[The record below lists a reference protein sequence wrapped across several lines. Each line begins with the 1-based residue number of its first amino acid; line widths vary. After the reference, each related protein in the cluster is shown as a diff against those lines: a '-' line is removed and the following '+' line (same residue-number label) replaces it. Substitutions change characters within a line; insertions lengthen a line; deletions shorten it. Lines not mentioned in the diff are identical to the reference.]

1 MVSRRCD
8 VDRIATYRRCTRE
21 RVNLFTTFSVLIK
34 FIAVKMDTWY
44 TLRCHP
50 ALPARARPQVLAQ
63 RQLALQGQQRWNLAP
78 HRTRII
84 SILIAMWHP
93 KLWSLPPSQI
103 PT

>member
-21 RVNLFTTFSVLIK
+21 RVNFFKNFSVLIR
-34 FIAVKMDTWY
+34 FIVVKMDSCY

-63 RQLALQGQQRWNLAP
+63 RQLALQEQQRWNSAP

-84 SILIAMWHP
+84 SIRIVMRHP
-93 KLWSLPPSQI
+93 KL
-103 PT
+103 